1 MLSFKQFIE
10 LDEEGR
16 CWPGY
21 KPAKGKKAYSQGSC
35 VKEDGAVVAGPTNV
49 TAGVAGI
56 GAPGPG
62 NFAEPGGKKKKPP
75 VMGHMFARKP
85 PKI

>member
-1 MLSFKQFIE
+1 MELLMFTFKQFRKI
-10 LDEEGR
+10 
-16 CWPGY
+16 
-21 KPAKGKKAYSQGSC
+21 Q
-35 VKEDGAVVAGPTNV
+35 EDGAVVAGPTNV
-49 TAGVAGI
+49 TSGVAGI